1 MTLLQNIGLSHL
13 SSMCSIILS
22 NLFFFL
28 YNSQQL
34 LYSQLAVILSLLA
47 LAIYFPFILRVC
59 TLSQV
64 FFVNIIL
71 TIILGKFAERQIDAV
86 VLPLLTNEELLRMG
100 LDDQERSRLLSAV
113 EELYKQV
120 KIRAT

>member
-1 MTLLQNIGLSHL
+1 M
-13 SSMCSIILS
+13 
-22 NLFFFL
+22 
-28 YNSQQL
+28 
-34 LYSQLAVILSLLA
+34 
-47 LAIYFPFILRVC
+47 
-59 TLSQV
+59 
-64 FFVNIIL
+64 NIIL